1 MGAGVTLLAMSP
13 LGFCDNSRKEQRSNI
28 IITLAYNLGRHDV
41 GYHGGRIA
49 TPNIGRFARERTP
62 GKLPCLS
69 ALFAD
74 PRRADDRTL
83 ADSLRHGSIRDYT
96 LAKVRFA
103 TTERALVD
111 LVASGSIVENTYSLS
126 EQTRRRRGC
135 PGLRQSGRAEKE
147 RGFPPIHC
155 HGGSEA
161 LNKGASGKRG
171 MALKVRDEVV
181 CSPGR
186 TVTAGDAA
194 STAQRCGVPV

>member
-1 MGAGVTLLAMSP
+1 MSP
-13 LGFCDNSRKEQRSNI
+13 LGFCGNSRKEQRSNI
-28 IITLAYNLGRHDV
+28 IITLAYNLGRRDV

-83 ADSLRHGSIRDYT
+83 ASSLRHRRIRDYT

-111 LVASGSIVENTYSLS
+111 LVASGSIVENTYSPS

-135 PGLRQSGRAEKE
+135 PGLRQSGRVEGT
-147 RGFPPIHC
+147 GFPPIHC

-171 MALKVRDEVV
+171 MALKVRDEAV

-186 TVTAGDAA
+186 TETAGDAA
-194 STAQRCGVPV
+194 STAQQCGVPV

>member
-13 LGFCDNSRKEQRSNI
+13 LGFCGNSRKEQRSNI
-28 IITLAYNLGRHDV
+28 IITLAYNLGRRDV

-83 ADSLRHGSIRDYT
+83 ASSLRHRRIRDYT

-111 LVASGSIVENTYSLS
+111 LVASGSIVENTYSPS

-135 PGLRQSGRAEKE
+135 PGLRQSGRVEGT
-147 RGFPPIHC
+147 GFPPIHC

-171 MALKVRDEVV
+171 MALKVRDEAV

-186 TVTAGDAA
+186 TETAGDAA
-194 STAQRCGVPV
+194 STAQQCGVPV